1 MRIGLAHI
9 LGSDIGHAPTFHA
22 IPAVQ
27 LRSFADDNRD
37 QGGISSSRRMQQVKQ
52 GIDLTEVG
60 RPVLAQVHRCFDHFH
75 EHVLL
80 LLRSKHKSL
89 LPWQPNSK
97 TLSPGQ
103 TIIVD

>member
-37 QGGISSSRRMQQVKQ
+37 QGG
-52 GIDLTEVG
+52 GDFF
-60 RPVLAQVHRCFDHFH
+60 LAKNATSQTGNRFD
-75 EHVLL
+75 
-80 LLRSKHKSL
+80 RGWSACSL
-89 LPWQPNSK
+89 AGP
-97 TLSPGQ
+97 
-103 TIIVD
+103 

>member
-37 QGGISSSRRMQQVKQ
+37 QGGGGFFPREEAK
-52 GIDLTEVG
+52 
-60 RPVLAQVHRCFDHFH
+60 
-75 EHVLL
+75 
-80 LLRSKHKSL
+80 KS
-89 LPWQPNSK
+89 
-97 TLSPGQ
+97 TRE
-103 TIIVD
+103 